1 MTGVVEVKGGTEEK
15 GVSWTSSISSLK
27 VDVEI

>member
-15 GVSWTSSISSLK
+15 GVSWTSSISTLK